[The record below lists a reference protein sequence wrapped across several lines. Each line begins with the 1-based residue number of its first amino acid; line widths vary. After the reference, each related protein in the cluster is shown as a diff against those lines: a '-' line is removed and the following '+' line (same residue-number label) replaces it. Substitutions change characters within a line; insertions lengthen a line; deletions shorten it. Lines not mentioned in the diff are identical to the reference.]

1 MRILFAG
8 GGTGGHIYPALAVAD
23 YIKSQYPECELLYVG
38 TEKGLEMDIVGK
50 RGDIPFH
57 TIRVEGLPRK
67 ISPALVKAGM
77 KAFNGCLDAR
87 KVIRDFRPDVV
98 VGTGGYVCG
107 PIVLA
112 AKLAGV
118 PALIHEQN
126 ALPGITNKLLSK
138 WVDCVMVNFAESKS
152 YFAHPERVKVTG
164 LPVRG
169 EVLTAKKAEGLAY
182 FGFSEDKVTLLVSG
196 GSRGAKSINL
206 AMARS
211 YPKLL
216 EQKNL
221 QIIHLTGNVSYDDTL
236 AEIKKQGVDLAEQ
249 PQIVVKPYLN
259 EMQYALAAA
268 DFCVGRAGAT
278 YLAELTACG
287 KASILIPYPFA
298 AENHQQYNAQAL
310 VDQGAAKMILDKEL
324 NSENLSVEI
333 INLLENTIER
343 KKMAEQAA
351 QAGKKDALAEI
362 AALITKYC

>member
-23 YIKSQYPECELLYVG
+23 YIKNQYPECELLYVG

-50 RGDIPFH
+50 RGDIPFQ

-67 ISPALVKAGM
+67 ISPALIKAGI
-77 KAFNGCLDAR
+77 KALNGCLDAR
-87 KVIRDFRPDVV
+87 KVISDFRPDVV
-98 VGTGGYVCG
+98 IGTGGYVCG

-138 WVDCVMVNFAESKS
+138 WVDCVMVNFAASKS
-152 YFAHPERVKVTG
+152 YFAHPERVRVTG
-164 LPVRG
+164 LPVRS
-169 EVLTAKKAEGLAY
+169 EVLTAQKEDGLAY
-182 FGFSEDKVTLLVSG
+182 FGFSKENVTLLVSG

-206 AMARS
+206 AMAQS
-211 YPKLL
+211 YPELIKH
-216 EQKNL
+216 KNL
-221 QIIHLTGNVSYDDTL
+221 QIIHLTGAVSYEDTL
-236 AEIKKQGVDLAEQ
+236 NEIKKQGIDLASE
-249 PQIVVKPYLN
+249 PQIIIKPYLN

-324 NSENLSVEI
+324 NSTNLSAEI
-333 INLLENTIER
+333 INLLENETKR
-343 KKMAEQAA
+343 KTMAAMAA

-362 AALITKYC
+362 AALVTKYC